1 MSRRSFGA
9 ITRLPSKRHR
19 ARYTGPDT
27 RWHNA
32 PTTFEAKIDAEA
44 WLVQERRLI
53 DGGSWTPPTDRKA
66 AAAQAEMARVSN
78 TFARYA
84 DGWFA
89 ARVDLAPS
97 TRASYGTSIEKHLKP
112 AFGELP
118 LTEITPPL
126 VRRWHSSYADRTP
139 TARVH
144 AYQVLSSILRQAED
158 DEIIARSPCR
168 VRGGAST
175 RATREPQVL
184 SLAELLTL
192 TEAMPPQHH
201 AMTLIC
207 GLSGLRFGEVTGL
220 RRQDLDLDQGLLH
233 VRRGAVRV
241 NGKKQLGR
249 PKTAAAVRTVTMP
262 TIARDAL
269 RAHLQTLFE
278 GERTSLVFPGQ
289 DGTPLAP
296 SSLYGRKSRIERRS
310 SGRTYTKTAYGFYA
324 ARETIGRPELHWHD
338 LRRTAATLGAQS
350 GATVREMQHRLGH
363 TTPTMALHYQSATI
377 ERDKLISER
386 LQDAVDQH
394 GNGSR
399 SAMAP
404 LGRTTT

>member
-1 MSRRSFGA
+1 MREPA
-9 ITRLPSKRHR
+9 L
-19 ARYTGPDT
+19 
-27 RWHNA
+27 RWISH
-32 PTTFEAKIDAEA
+32 
-44 WLVQERRLI
+44 
-53 DGGSWTPPTDRKA
+53 
-66 AAAQAEMARVSN
+66 
-78 TFARYA
+78 
-84 DGWFA
+84 
-89 ARVDLAPS
+89 
-97 TRASYGTSIEKHLKP
+97 
-112 AFGELP
+112 LP

-184 SLAELLTL
+184 SLAELLAL
-192 TEAMPPQHH
+192 TDAMPPQHH

-207 GLSGLRFGEVTGL
+207 GLCGLRFGEVTGL

-241 NGKKQLGR
+241 NGKKQVGR

-269 RAHLQTLFE
+269 RAHLQTLSE
-278 GERTSLVFPGQ
+278 GGRTSLVFPGQ